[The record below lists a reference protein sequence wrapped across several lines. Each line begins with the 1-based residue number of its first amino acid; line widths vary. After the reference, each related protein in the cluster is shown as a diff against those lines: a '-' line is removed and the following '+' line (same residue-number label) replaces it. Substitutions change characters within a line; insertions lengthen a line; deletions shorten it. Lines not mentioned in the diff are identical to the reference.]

1 MLPVML
7 SSHARRRGA
16 ALGLITAAALLIAGC
31 ASSTAGHGTP
41 GGPGGSSG
49 SSAAAGGHPSSSA
62 PSTRPVAT
70 GKPVH
75 ASLLQADGGIYG
87 IGEPIVARFTAS
99 PTDSTQF
106 TKAVK
111 ITVNGAP
118 ATGAWYWEKVFA
130 DKPIEAHYR
139 LPSYWPANSKIHV
152 DMPLTGLSAGRGL
165 VFADSLTLDA
175 SIGDAHVSTVTSN
188 PLQMTV
194 TDNGKV
200 VKQIPVSLGAAATPT
215 YSGTKIVMQR
225 GEDVPGTDK
234 PKPDG
239 IVHMVGPGYSEDVK
253 WSVRMT
259 MDGEYIHAA
268 PWNSHI
274 GQVSTSNGCTNLS
287 VTDAQWFYGHS
298 LLGDVVIYQVPNTT
312 MPVWDGLGDWN
323 LSWSQWQGGG
333 ELLNH

>member
-7 SSHARRRGA
+7 TSRIRRRA
-16 ALGLITAAALLIAGC
+16 AAVGVATAAAVLVAGC

-41 GGPGGSSG
+41 AGAAGPSGSTGAASAHP
-49 SSAAAGGHPSSSA
+49 SSAAPSK
-62 PSTRPVAT
+62 RPVAT

-75 ASLLQADGGIYG
+75 VSLLQADGGIYG
-87 IGEPIVARFTAS
+87 IGEPIVARFSAS
-99 PTDSTQF
+99 PTDSSQF

-111 ITVNGAP
+111 VTVNGAP

-130 DKPIEAHYR
+130 DKPLEAHYR
-139 LPSYWPANSKIHV
+139 LAAYWPAHSKIHV
-152 DMPLTGLSAGRGL
+152 DMPLNGLSAGPKL
-165 VFADSLTLDA
+165 VFADSLTLDM

-200 VKQIPVSLGAAATPT
+200 VKQIPVSLGTASTPT
-215 YSGTKIVMQR
+215 YSGTKIVMQK
-225 GEDVPGTDK
+225 GEDVPGTDTLK
-234 PKPDG
+234 PNG
-239 IVHMVGPGYSEDVK
+239 IVHMTGPGYSEDVK
-253 WSVRMT
+253 WSARMT

-287 VTDAQWFYGHS
+287 TADAEWFYKFS
-298 LLGDVVIYQVPNTT
+298 LLGDVVIYNVANTT

-323 LSWSQWQGGG
+323 LSWTQWQGGG
-333 ELLNH
+333 QLINH